1 MNLAFVKNV
10 EKLDVKLTSGEAVY
24 VSKPKRKEFMEALA
38 GYWGKML

>member
-10 EKLDVKLTSGEAVY
+10 EKLDIELTSGEIVY
-24 VSKPKRKEFMEALA
+24 VSKPKRKKFMETLA